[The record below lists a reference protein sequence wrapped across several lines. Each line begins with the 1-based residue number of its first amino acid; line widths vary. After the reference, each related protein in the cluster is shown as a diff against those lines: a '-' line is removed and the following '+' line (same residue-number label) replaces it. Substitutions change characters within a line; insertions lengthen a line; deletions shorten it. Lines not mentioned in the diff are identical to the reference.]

1 MKNTHKIVLF
11 ALGVSL
17 YGCAPYHGISRE
29 SIEKSLIACASMGG
43 LKAIEIRGKYG
54 YYASNVA
61 ICKNGY
67 EILIG
72 GDSK

>member
-1 MKNTHKIVLF
+1 MKNIYKIALF
-11 ALGVSL
+11 ALAMAL
-17 YGCAPYHGISRE
+17 YGCSPYHGISQE
-29 SIEKSLIACASMGG
+29 NIEKSLIACASMGG

-72 GDSK
+72 GDNK

>member
-1 MKNTHKIVLF
+1 MKNAHKIVLF
-11 ALGVSL
+11 ALAMSL
-17 YGCAPYHGISRE
+17 YGCAPYHGITQE
-29 SIEKSLIACASMGG
+29 NIEKSLIACAAMGG
-43 LKAIEIRGKYG
+43 LKAIEIRGTDMYSKPT
-54 YYASNVA
+54 A

>member
-1 MKNTHKIVLF
+1 MKNIHKIALF
-11 ALGVSL
+11 ALAMTL
-17 YGCAPYHGISRE
+17 YGCSPHHEITRE
-29 SIEKSLIACASMGG
+29 NIEKSLIACASMGG
-43 LKAIEIRGKYG
+43 LKAIEIRSIVE
-54 YYASNVA
+54 YASPTA

>member
-11 ALGVSL
+11 ALAMAL
-17 YGCAPYHGISRE
+17 YGCSPSHGITQE
-29 SIEKSLIACASMGG
+29 NIEKSLIACASMGG
-43 LKAIEIRGKYG
+43 LKAIEIRGGMHEYG
-54 YYASNVA
+54 RPTA

-67 EILIG
+67 EILIV

>member
-11 ALGVSL
+11 ALAMSL
-17 YGCAPYHGISRE
+17 YGCSPYHGITQE
-29 SIEKSLIACASMGG
+29 NIEKSLIACASMGG
-43 LKAIEIRGKYG
+43 LKAIEIRSIVEYG
-54 YYASNVA
+54 SPTA

-72 GDSK
+72 GDNK

>member
-11 ALGVSL
+11 ALGMAS
-17 YGCAPYHGISRE
+17 YGCSPYHGITQE
-29 SIEKSLIACASMGG
+29 NIEKSLIACANMGG
-43 LKAIEIRGKYG
+43 LKAIEIRGDGDPFK
-54 YYASNVA
+54 NPTA

-67 EILIG
+67 EILIT

>member
-11 ALGVSL
+11 ALVTSL
-17 YGCAPYHGISRE
+17 YGCSPYHGVTQE
-29 SIEKSLIACASMGG
+29 NIEKSFIACASMGG
-43 LKAIEIRGKYG
+43 LKAIEIRGGMVEY
-54 YYASNVA
+54 SLPTA

>member
-43 LKAIEIRGKYG
+43 LKAIEIRGG
-54 YYASNVA
+54 MMEYYSPTA

-72 GDSK
+72 GESK

>member
-11 ALGVSL
+11 ALVMTL
-17 YGCAPYHGISRE
+17 YGCAPYRGISRE
-29 SIEKSLIACASMGG
+29 NIEKSLIACASMGG
-43 LKAIEIRGKYG
+43 LKAIEIHGGMVEYG
-54 YYASNVA
+54 SPTA

-72 GDSK
+72 GESK